1 MRKITVEVYKNTFG
15 TTLYSL
21 KHPNGTCLK
30 ERITVENTYIQCHVY
45 TVYLHI
51 FNFQGWIVLHKS

>member
-1 MRKITVEVYKNTFG
+1 MEPVT
-15 TTLYSL
+15 
-21 KHPNGTCLK
+21 LK
-30 ERITVENTYIQCHVY
+30 ERITVENTYHANVY